1 MPEWDFEH
9 WLFWWACTDSPAV
22 GWSHQCTSTTCSPS
36 WHNLYQIKAI
46 IIRVNSL
53 QRKGY
58 YLY

>member
-46 IIRVNSL
+46 IIRVN
-53 QRKGY
+53 
-58 YLY
+58 